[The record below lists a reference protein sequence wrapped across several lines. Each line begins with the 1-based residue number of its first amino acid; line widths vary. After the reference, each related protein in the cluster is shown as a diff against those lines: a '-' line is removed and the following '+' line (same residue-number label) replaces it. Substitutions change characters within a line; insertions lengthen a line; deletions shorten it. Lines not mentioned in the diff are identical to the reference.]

1 MKMRLGIGVLVWVF
15 VVSAIV
21 VNVACPALGAV
32 PVTDVNQPAKV
43 SPDCVARIGDY
54 TITRD
59 ELKQRWMQE
68 LQPNRESSVQPTE
81 PVAGD
86 VVVRKLI
93 AERAMSMEG
102 RKLGYLEDESIKAAV
117 DRVRRR
123 MLAQLLLG
131 AYVEKNIKVTNEE
144 IAKEIQSDP
153 NLTPEQAQRKVLQ
166 AKARPALQEYYK
178 ELLKELKLKKH
189 TENFAKAAEIHQRLL
204 LKPKEPRSQ
213 NMYWITTHQIRN
225 ELSQEEKDLVLASF
239 TGGKVTLYDW
249 FKTIGDIAPP
259 GRPKDLN
266 TPAGVDKMLDRAL
279 APAVLMAKA
288 IADGHDKNPQYQE
301 QLRTVEDRYLMG
313 KVRSEKMKAVPDPTD
328 EEIKAFFDEHPE
340 MFAQSASLK
349 VQQIWCDTR
358 EAAAEALK
366 RIEGGEAF
374 EAVEKDMMPE
384 AKSRGVHST
393 YPTNEGIFWHK
404 LNEVEAG
411 SLVGPLKGFYNGK
424 VKWRVVKVHEKTA
437 PKPREWS
444 DQMKNQAKSMLSSE
458 RRRQALEKLETEL
471 LEKYSYTIYPEHFK
485 DIDPLEVEATV
496 RNEPQ

>member
-21 VNVACPALGAV
+21 VNVACPASGAV
-32 PVTDVNQPAKV
+32 PVADSNQPGTV

-59 ELKQRWMQE
+59 ELKRRWMQE
-68 LQPNRESSVQPTE
+68 LQPNRETSVQPTE

-102 RKLGYLEDESIKAAV
+102 RKLGYLQDESIKGAV

-131 AYVEKNIKVTNEE
+131 DYVEKNIKVTNEE

-166 AKARPALQEYYK
+166 TKARPALQQYYK

-225 ELSQEEKDLVLASF
+225 ELSQEEKDLVLATF
-239 TGGKVTLYDW
+239 TGGQVTLYDW

-288 IADGHDKNPQYQE
+288 IADGHDENPQYQQE
-301 QLRTVEDRYLMG
+301 IRKVEDRYLMG
-313 KVRSEKMKAVPDPTD
+313 KVRSEKMKAVKDPND
-328 EEIKAFFDEHPE
+328 AEIKAFFEDHPE
-340 MFAQSASLK
+340 MFAQGASLK
-349 VQQIWCDTR
+349 VEQVWCDTR
-358 EAAAEALK
+358 DAAEQAK
-366 RIEGGEAF
+366 KKVKGGEAF
-374 EAVEKDMMPE
+374 EAVEKAMMPQD
-384 AKSRGVHST
+384 KSRGVHST

-404 LNEVEAG
+404 LSQAEPG
-411 SLVGPLKGFYNGK
+411 SLVGPLKGFHSGE
-424 VKWRVVKVHEKTA
+424 VKWRIVKVHEKTA
-437 PKPREWS
+437 PTPREWS
-444 DQMKNQAKSMLSSE
+444 DQMKNQAKSKLSSE
-458 RRRQALEKLETEL
+458 RRRQALENLEAEL

-485 DIDPLEVEATV
+485 DIDPLAVAATV
-496 RNEPQ
+496 ANEPQ